1 MRYLPFLSFG
11 HRWSRLHRFKGFKLF
26 HGGIVHLKFVRAFEH
41 RSMSVGLPYVL
52 HGLVDND
59 LAEQCALAYLNWR
72 MLLDNKLF
80 CEDEVTEGDNVAGFG
95 SIKDLKFA
103 GNELQRLMNEL
114 NRSNKGNGE
123 DIDGMHFV

>member
-1 MRYLPFLSFG
+1 
-11 HRWSRLHRFKGFKLF
+11 
-26 HGGIVHLKFVRAFEH
+26 
-41 RSMSVGLPYVL
+41 MSVGLPYVL